1 MSSDGSAHPPQ
12 TSGYPGVVGFLHDT
26 TWFGTLDAD
35 VRQMVLSRLTER
47 TIRKNQSLSRHGE
60 RPLTG
65 YFILSGLLTWSDT
78 SLDGRTVSFANFTAG
93 AIFGFGSMLNGRAR
107 AGNVV
112 AVKSA
117 RVGCVPKDVFEH
129 LLHTSIPFNHAL
141 MHDFNERLLWF
152 RGNLMAVGAAATDLQ
167 VVRAIVSSF
176 HPTLNPLLQSEVR
189 MTQEQVASLSGVSR
203 QRCNMA
209 IKRLRAKGL
218 IDTSYGGIRVL
229 DLAALR
235 VLSTGLE
242 A

>member
-1 MSSDGSAHPPQ
+1 MSSVGPSHSPQ
-12 TSGYPGVVGFLHDT
+12 TSGYPSVAAFLHHT
-26 TWFGTLDAD
+26 SWFGTLGEDA
-35 VRQMVLSRLTER
+35 RKTVLSRLTER
-47 TIRKNQSLSRHGE
+47 TIRKGQSLSRHGE
-60 RPLTG
+60 QPLTG

-78 SLDGRTVSFANFTAG
+78 SLNGRTVSFANFTAG
-93 AIFGFGSMLNGRAR
+93 AVFGFGSMLNGRTR

-112 AVKSA
+112 AVKSS
-117 RVGCVPKDVFEH
+117 RVGCVPRDVFEH

-152 RGNLMAVGAAATDLQ
+152 RGNLMAVGAAATDLR
-167 VVRAIVSSF
+167 VIRAIVSSF
-176 HPTLNPLLQSEVR
+176 HPTLNPLLQTEVR

-209 IKRLRAKGL
+209 IKRLRARGL

-235 VLSTGLE
+235 ALSMGLE